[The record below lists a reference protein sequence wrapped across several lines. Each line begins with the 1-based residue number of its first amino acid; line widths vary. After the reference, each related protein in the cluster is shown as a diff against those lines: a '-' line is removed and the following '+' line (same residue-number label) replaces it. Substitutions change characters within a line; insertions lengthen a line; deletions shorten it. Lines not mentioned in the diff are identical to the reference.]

1 MRIRDAWPLLVAL
14 GLIAVASAIAEMA
27 SAQPAELPARVV
39 TLGGRAEVWKKGT
52 PAWADAALRDDVGEG
67 DGVRTL
73 AGRLTLR
80 TTSGQTVRLGPRTQV
95 FLAQSDQNAEG
106 PTRLRMDGGRLWLS
120 ALPNQ
125 PPMARMELQAGP
137 VTVIGRD
144 GGASVAMNPDGSVL
158 VGVSH
163 GAFRCL
169 GTGWQRSLVQ
179 GQQLTVTA
187 AGAPLEVAKLKRDK
201 ADADWIKWN
210 EQQDLAGGYSAPR
223 AER

>member
-1 MRIRDAWPLLVAL
+1 M
-14 GLIAVASAIAEMA
+14 
-27 SAQPAELPARVV
+27 
-39 TLGGRAEVWKKGT
+39 
-52 PAWADAALRDDVGEG
+52 
-67 DGVRTL
+67 
-73 AGRLTLR
+73 
-80 TTSGQTVRLGPRTQV
+80 
-95 FLAQSDQNAEG
+95 
-106 PTRLRMDGGRLWLS
+106 S

-125 PPMARMELQAGP
+125 PPMARIELQAGP